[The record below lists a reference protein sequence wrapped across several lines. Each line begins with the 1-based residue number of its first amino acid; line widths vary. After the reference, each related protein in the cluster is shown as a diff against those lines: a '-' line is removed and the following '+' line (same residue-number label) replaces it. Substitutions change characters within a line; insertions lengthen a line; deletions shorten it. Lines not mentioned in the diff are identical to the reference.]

1 MIRLR
6 RDPLPRLLVEDLVA
20 VARLLYRSW
29 RAKKVPRHRLQALVD
44 VGSKLRQALELSK
57 LPVATT
63 AHAEAWRL
71 AEEAT
76 EELGRLVGSEERTVT
91 LVTAAFRGMERREPP
106 SLFQE
111 REAQRLA
118 RRMRS

>member
-20 VARLLYRSW
+20 IARMLYRSW
-29 RAKKVPRHRLQALVD
+29 RAQKVPQHRLKALIE
-44 VGSKLRQALELSK
+44 VGSKLRQALELAK

-76 EELGRLVGSEERTVT
+76 EDLGRLVGEERTVS

-118 RRMRS
+118 RRQRS